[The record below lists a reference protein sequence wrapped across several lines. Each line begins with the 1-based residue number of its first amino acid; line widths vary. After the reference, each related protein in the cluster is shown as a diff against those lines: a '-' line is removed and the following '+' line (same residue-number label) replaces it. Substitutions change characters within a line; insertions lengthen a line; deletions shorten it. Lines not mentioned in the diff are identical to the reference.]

1 MELQNFEKKNL
12 EIREKFKKLLD
23 KKGPFKNKLKFS
35 WSNWGFGLE
44 PVEVS
49 IERLAKNGIKY
60 IELSGNQYSRDLGY
74 NSKKINKLLSRY
86 GMKTSGICG
95 LFSTENELAHTSPYI
110 RQRAI
115 EYVKR
120 TAEFGGKVGAEYFL
134 IVPGAVGRPVK
145 YDDYELERVIELL
158 KQLGDVL
165 LENNIKGAIEPI
177 RADEV
182 AFVHTFQEA
191 VDLIDAVDHKGI
203 QHINADV
210 YHMLH
215 GESHIGQALLDHGD
229 RIVNVHLADTDR
241 KALGS
246 AMFDL
251 DTFLMV
257 MYLNGYNDRNV
268 FCTAEPLGPGADPY
282 QAMNGLSDP
291 KILDDLVKETAEYFY
306 WREEEIMKI
315 GSG

>member
-1 MELQNFEKKNL
+1 MQNFEKIQQGIK
-12 EIREKFKKLLD
+12 EQFTKLLKENPEMKD
-23 KKGPFKNKLKFS
+23 ETIKFS

-268 FCTAEPLGPGADPY
+268 FCSAEPLGPGADPY
-282 QAMNGLSDP
+282 QAMNGLSDH

-315 GSG
+315 GG